1 MGRTPANLRHRVLA
15 VLVDAAVAV
24 GVVAVA
30 SSLAVTLS
38 VVTDGAVPLALL
50 GPISAAAAVA
60 WLLVQSAMQ
69 GGQGSVGMR
78 LLGLRLAHADDDQD
92 LGFGRALGRNL
103 VWAVTGG
110 VIVGVFSPLFDPS
123 PWRRG
128 WHDLASGAVMADA
141 IPARTAAPRAVRLPE
156 VAIEPAP
163 ARERVTPATPR
174 IAPASPRVEPAVPRV
189 EPAVVRVEPA
199 VLHLDP
205 VALRAEP
212 AVLPAA
218 AASTR
223 LSAPA
228 ASVAIAPS
236 PASWAPSAPRAAA
249 RIPRT
254 LPVDVI
260 STVPGVPTR
269 GGVSPSAA
277 QAAPP
282 ATLALLV
289 WDDGTRHTVYDATLF
304 GRSPA
309 GEPGLRVTPV
319 RDETLSISKTHFE
332 IGADAQGT
340 WIVDRHSLNGVVI
353 TRGGM
358 PQRIV
363 PGERARL
370 WAGDVVDVGDRRV
383 TVESAR

>member
-15 VLVDAAVAV
+15 VLVDAAVAA

-50 GPISAAAAVA
+50 APISAAAAVA
-60 WLLVQSAMQ
+60 WFLVQSAMQ

-103 VWAVTGG
+103 VWGVTGG
-110 VIVGVFSPLFDPS
+110 VIVGVFSPVFDPS

-163 ARERVTPATPR
+163 APERVKPATPR
-174 IAPASPRVEPAVPRV
+174 IEPASPGIEPAVGRV
-189 EPAVVRVEPA
+189 EPAVV
-199 VLHLDP
+199 HLDP

-236 PASWAPSAPRAAA
+236 PASWAPSASQAAA

>member
-1 MGRTPANLRHRVLA
+1 MMGRTPANLRHRVLA
-15 VLVDAAVAV
+15 VLVDAAVAA

-50 GPISAAAAVA
+50 APISAAAAVA
-60 WLLVQSAMQ
+60 WFLVQSAMQ

-103 VWAVTGG
+103 VWGVTGG
-110 VIVGVFSPLFDPS
+110 VIVGVFSPVFDPS

-163 ARERVTPATPR
+163 APERVKPATPR
-174 IAPASPRVEPAVPRV
+174 IEPASPGIEPAVGRV
-189 EPAVVRVEPA
+189 EPAVV
-199 VLHLDP
+199 HLDP

-236 PASWAPSAPRAAA
+236 PASWAPSASQAAA

>member
-1 MGRTPANLRHRVLA
+1 MMGRTPANLRHRVLA
-15 VLVDAAVAV
+15 VLVDAAVAA

-50 GPISAAAAVA
+50 APISAAAAVA
-60 WLLVQSAMQ
+60 WFLVQSAMQ

-103 VWAVTGG
+103 VWGVTGG

-163 ARERVTPATPR
+163 APERVKPATPR
-174 IAPASPRVEPAVPRV
+174 IEPAAPRVEPAVGRV
-189 EPAVVRVEPA
+189 EPAVV
-199 VLHLDP
+199 HLDP

-212 AVLPAA
+212 AVLPAD

-236 PASWAPSAPRAAA
+236 PASWAPSASRAAA

-289 WDDGTRHTVYDATLF
+289 WDDGPRHTVYDATLF

>member
-1 MGRTPANLRHRVLA
+1 MMGRTPANLRHRVLA
-15 VLVDAAVAV
+15 VLVDAAVAA

-50 GPISAAAAVA
+50 VPISAAAAVA

-174 IAPASPRVEPAVPRV
+174 IEPASP
-189 EPAVVRVEPA
+189 RVEPA

-236 PASWAPSAPRAAA
+236 PASWAPSASRAAA